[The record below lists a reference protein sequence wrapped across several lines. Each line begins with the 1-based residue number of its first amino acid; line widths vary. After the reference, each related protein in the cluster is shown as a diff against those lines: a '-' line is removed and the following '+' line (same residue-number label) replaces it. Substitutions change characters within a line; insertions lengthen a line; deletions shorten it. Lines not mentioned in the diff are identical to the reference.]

1 MDEIGL
7 PKSYNGLIYMINSVE
22 KNTEYKCPKSCYWAG
37 RDDFC
42 TYKKEISQRGMY
54 VNKHGLKGTIV
65 KVNVKNIGY
74 IGDWV
79 VGAEDIHL
87 VDSDG
92 FVYEGKILCEDA
104 VPYRYVKG
112 RTKIPLKTQINY
124 IQLFPCIPD
133 GIDISK
139 LIVNI
144 GGQQTDFILQEKDYN
159 DWKEEADVFTVN
171 SNNYQNS
178 DNNGFCNKTSNHIQD
193 INRPSLPDFV
203 IENLNYQM
211 RQLKLAIYSRLN
223 NELTSSEC
231 TKLENKISN
240 MCYELKLD
248 LEGKSKNSNHLDSYK
263 KELNDIMENY
273 ENTLKSRKEKPS
285 EKELIAK
292 KIDELLELN
301 PRDFELYIGEL
312 FKHLGYESKVTPY
325 INDKGIDIIMYK
337 DDVKYGVQCKRYKG
351 SVGSPDIQTFIGALA
366 NAKADKGVFVT
377 TGMFTFEAEKM
388 AANHPIQLINRI
400 DLAKLIL
407 EAINH

>member
-1 MDEIGL
+1 M
-7 PKSYNGLIYMINSVE
+7 
-22 KNTEYKCPKSCYWAG
+22 
-37 RDDFC
+37 
-42 TYKKEISQRGMY
+42 
-54 VNKHGLKGTIV
+54 
-65 KVNVKNIGY
+65 
-74 IGDWV
+74 
-79 VGAEDIHL
+79 AEL
-87 VDSDG
+87 
-92 FVYEGKILCEDA
+92 
-104 VPYRYVKG
+104 
-112 RTKIPLKTQINY
+112 
-124 IQLFPCIPD
+124 QL
-133 GIDISK
+133 
-139 LIVNI
+139 
-144 GGQQTDFILQEKDYN
+144 DFILQEKDYN

>member
-1 MDEIGL
+1 MNDIGV
-7 PKSYNGLIYMINSVE
+7 PKCFNGLIYTITSVE
-22 KNTEYKCPKSCYWAG
+22 KNTEFECPQRCDYNNCYYYSQVNNLGIKTFGHRIKC
-37 RDDFC
+37 
-42 TYKKEISQRGMY
+42 
-54 VNKHGLKGTIV
+54 TII
-65 KVNVKNIGY
+65 KVNIKNIGY
-74 IGDWV
+74 AGDWV

-87 VDSDG
+87 VDNEG
-92 FVYEGKILCEDA
+92 FVYEGIILCENA
-104 VPYRYVKG
+104 LPYRYVKD
-112 RTKIPLKTQINY
+112 RTRIFLDTQTNY
-124 IQLFPCIPD
+124 IQLFPCLPN
-133 GIDISK
+133 GVDISK
-139 LIVNI
+139 LVVDI
-144 GGQQTDFILQEKDYN
+144 GGQQTDFILQGKDHK
-159 DWKEEADVFTVN
+159 DWKEEAYNNRQN
-171 SNNYQNS
+171 SNNNGLRVTATHI
-178 DNNGFCNKTSNHIQD
+178 NNNQ
-193 INRPSLPDFV
+193 PSLPDYI
-203 IENLNYQM
+203 IENFNYQM

-240 MCYELKLD
+240 MCYELKLS
-248 LEGKSKNSNHLDSYK
+248 LEENTINSNHLDSYK
-263 KELNDIMENY
+263 TELNDILDNY

-325 INDKGIDIIMYK
+325 SNDKGIDVIMYK

-366 NAKADKGVFVT
+366 NAKADKGIFVT